1 MVNFTID
8 TTLTHLKSI
17 WILSLTSPVLSFLVG
32 AIAGPAT
39 GLFNFAAW
47 AGGSSALESV
57 TTEFTRL
64 SLCVQVLLTAIQL
77 PGKFVKDAWRSLVAM
92 LLPGMTLMWLMSSL
106 LIWAIIAIP
115 GDDGGSKRM
124 PFLYAMAIGA
134 CIAPTDPV
142 LASTIIKGRW
152 AEQHVPGPLVRMM
165 SGESGA
171 NDGLG
176 FPFVFLSLYLIAYV
190 GGSGEYVHTEGG
202 AGRAM
207 AHFFGNTIAYM
218 VILGTVWGAIVGYV
232 GAKLIKVC
240 QKMQYV
246 EQESFFAFPILL
258 AIFLIGTCGMAGS
271 NDILAAFAAGNALSW
286 DDWFRRNTAKDSFS
300 TTIEMFLNIALFI
313 YLGAIC
319 PWRSFAPVL
328 NEETTPFTIPL
339 WRLVCLAIAIL
350 ALRRIP
356 PVLLL
361 YKLRLLRPH
370 VQTLRQAG
378 FVGFFGPMGISTI
391 FYLYQIRDFCMHSLG
406 DGKGG
411 MRPDAE
417 ILYNISDVIIWFLV
431 ASSVVSSPTNCV
443 SSSHKLT
450 WTMRFT
456 A

>member
-1 MVNFTID
+1 MLVSPAIRPRSNRPFQA
-8 TTLTHLKSI
+8 LK
-17 WILSLTSPVLSFLVG
+17 LTSTVISFVVG

-47 AGGSSALESV
+47 AGGPSALESV

-64 SLCVQVLLTAIQL
+64 SLCVQVPLTGIQL
-77 PGKFVKDAWRSLVAM
+77 PGRFVKDAWRSLVAI
-92 LLPGMTLMWLMSSL
+92 LLPGMALMWLTSSL

-124 PFLYAMAIGA
+124 PFLHAMAIGA

-152 AEQHVPGPLVRMM
+152 AEQHVPGPLAHMM

-190 GGSGEYVHTEGG
+190 GGSGEYAHTEGG
-202 AGRAM
+202 AGSAM
-207 AHFFGNTIAYM
+207 AHFFGNTVGYM
-218 VILGTVWGAIVGYV
+218 VVLGAVWGAIVGYV

-240 QKMQYV
+240 RRVKYV

-286 DDWFRRNTAKDSFS
+286 DNWFRQKTAQDSFS
-300 TTIEMFLNIALFI
+300 TTMEIFLNVALFI

-319 PWRSFAPVL
+319 PWRSFAPFM
-328 NEETTPFTIPL
+328 NGMATPFSIPL

-350 ALRRIP
+350 GMRRIP
-356 PVLLL
+356 PVVLL
-361 YKLRLLRPH
+361 YKLLLLRPH
-370 VQTLRQAG
+370 VQTLRQAS
-378 FVGFFGPMGISTI
+378 FVGFFGPMGISSI
-391 FYLYQIRDFCMHSLG
+391 FYLCQVRDFCMHRLG
-406 DGKGG
+406 NGSGK
-411 MRPDAE
+411 MRSDAE
-417 ILYNISDVIIWFLV
+417 MLYNTSDVIIWFLV
-431 ASSVVSSPTNCV
+431 VSSVVSLHPTLAL
-443 SSSHKLT
+443 SAFE
-450 WTMRFT
+450 R
-456 A
+456 